1 MKQLTDERRS
11 PMKINHILFVSP
23 LNQELQNLIED
34 YKLDKEFRYLTE
46 EEIREEDLDWADAF
60 VSFKTKASYDYSK
73 VKWVHSL
80 GAGVDSFLFR
90 KKWNDD
96 VILTRT
102 ICSFGERI
110 SEYCLS
116 YILKDL
122 QYHDQFFHQKEEKHW
137 KPTTPKMLNDS
148 KVMIYGTGEIGQKIA
163 QVLSFFG
170 VEVYG
175 VSWSG
180 EQKEYFKEVF
190 TVDSHFTLLNE
201 VNYLINTLPL
211 TGKTE
216 HLINKDIFSGLSSV
230 GFINVGRGE
239 SVSELDLLH
248 ALDTGQVRFAVL
260 DVFQEEPLPQHSPLW
275 QHPNVMITPHISA
288 VTTAKE
294 AVECFVD
301 TLENLEKDKPLSNKV
316 DVKKGF

>member
-1 MKQLTDERRS
+1 
-11 PMKINHILFVSP
+11 MKINNILFVSP
-23 LNQELQNLIED
+23 LNQEIQNLIEK
-34 YKLDKEFRYLTE
+34 YKLDKQFHYLTE
-46 EEIREEDLDWADAF
+46 DELRDEDLDWADAF
-60 VSFKTKASYDYSK
+60 VSFKTRASYDYSK

-80 GAGVDSFLFR
+80 GAGVDSFLFK
-90 KKWNDD
+90 KKWNDH

-122 QYHDQFFHQKEEKHW
+122 QYHDQFFHQKAEKDW
-137 KPTTPKMLNDS
+137 RPITPKMLNES

-180 EQKEYFKEVF
+180 KQKEFLKKVY
-190 TVDSHFTLLNE
+190 TVDTHFALLNE
-201 VNYLINTLPL
+201 MNYLINTLPL
-211 TGKTE
+211 TEKTE
-216 HLINKDIFSGLSSV
+216 HLFNKGIFSDLWSV

-239 SVSELDLLH
+239 SVNELDLLQ
-248 ALDTGQVRFAVL
+248 ALDTGHVRFAVL
-260 DVFQEEPLPQHSPLW
+260 DVFQAEPLPQVNPLW
-275 QHPNVMITPHISA
+275 EHPNTMMTPHISA

-301 TLENLEKDKPLSNKV
+301 TLENIEKNRPLPNKV
-316 DVKKGF
+316 DVRKGF